1 MCLQDPLQVK
11 KVELPNRIVFPP
23 IQTRL
28 ATVDGAVTDEFL
40 EHYTRRSKEL
50 GLLIVEH
57 GYVSHQGRMGRN
69 ELGMHVDAL
78 IDGLTQF
85 TNRIHTLRTPLIIQL
100 NHGGAL
106 CKKEVTGKQPIAPT
120 SIGEAK
126 ELTNDKAENI
136 IVDFE
141 LSTERALKAGF
152 DGVELH
158 GAHGFLL
165 NQFFSPLT
173 NRRRDKYGGSL
184 ENRMKFPLE
193 VVDRVKKRVGEKL
206 LLYRLGSD
214 DLNPKGTSIE
224 DSIAFARRLVDA
236 GVDIIDV
243 SGGICGSRP
252 PNLQDIQGFFIPQ
265 AQKIKA
271 AINVPVI
278 GVGGIINPQ
287 YANQLIREEQVDLV
301 AVGRELL
308 KNPEWAQKAL
318 DMLSKVS

>member
-1 MCLQDPLQVK
+1 VCLQDSLQVK

-28 ATVDGAVTDEFL
+28 ATGDGAVTDDLL
-40 EHYTRRSKEL
+40 EHYASRSKGL

-69 ELGMHVDAL
+69 ELGIHDDAL
-78 IDGLTQF
+78 IEGLTQF
-85 TNRIHTLRTPLIIQL
+85 TRRIHDLKTPLVIQV

-106 CKKEVTGKQPIAPT
+106 SKKEVTGKQPLAP
-120 SIGEAK
+120 SPMREAK
-126 ELTNDKAENI
+126 ELTSDKAEI
-136 IVDFE
+136 IIDDFG
-141 LSTERALKAGF
+141 LSTERAMKAGF

-184 ENRMKFPLE
+184 ENRMRFPLE
-193 VVDRVKKRVGEKL
+193 VVNRVKRRVGGKL

-224 DSIAFARRLVDA
+224 DSMAFARRLVDA

-252 PNLQDIQGFFIPQ
+252 HILQDIQGFFIPQ
-265 AQKIKA
+265 AQKLKA
-271 AINVPVI
+271 VVNVPVI
-278 GVGGIINPQ
+278 GVGGIIDPQ
-287 YANQLIREEQVDLV
+287 YANQLIQEKQVDLV
-301 AVGRELL
+301 AVGRVLL
-308 KNPEWAQKAL
+308 KDPEWAQKAL
-318 DMLSKVS
+318 DTLSKAS